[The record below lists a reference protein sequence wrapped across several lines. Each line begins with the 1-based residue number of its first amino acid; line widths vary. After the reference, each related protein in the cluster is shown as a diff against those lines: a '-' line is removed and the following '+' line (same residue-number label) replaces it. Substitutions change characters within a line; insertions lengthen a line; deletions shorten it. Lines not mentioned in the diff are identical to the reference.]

1 MIERYQCEKVEPGSA
16 PNETADTRVMLRPD
30 ERVSLYL
37 VTRWRDVAVRYCT
50 VRHDRSKE

>member
-16 PNETADTRVMLRPD
+16 RVPD

-37 VTRWRDVAVRYCT
+37 VTRWRDVAIRYCT
-50 VRHDRSKE
+50 VRRDRSKE